1 MQCNTPTFRWK
12 LSYMGG
18 VEYEVHDETGSY
30 LVEIAMRSPNSYHL
44 SVCNGDDVR
53 SEVKSRVG
61 ILRRCSCI
69 RRADGSWT
77 FEVRPETIAGLCIK
91 TTFGLLCSEEK
102 VEKLEAAFTE
112 ARRLA
117 DEFNGRASTTQ
128 INVFVIAGR
137 VAADDVEAMRAINSE
152 VRELMQDMETGLQ
165 NLDAKAVRDAAK
177 KARLLGSMLSD
188 DASERVK
195 QAIETARKAANDM
208 VKAAETSSAEI
219 DLQAIRKITES
230 RTAFLD
236 ITGDNVEIAAPVHG
250 ARALDFEP
258 TEGQGPASAPEVD
271 EEVAPIAPAAPAVKV
286 PQLEMD

>member
-1 MQCNTPTFRWK
+1 MSIINTTIRPGRIVVLRTTITGNVNYTKSVIEAERVEADGAKRAKWETER
-12 LSYMGG
+12 
-18 VEYEVHDETGSY
+18 VVINPDEYEEATTLRDK
-30 LVEIAMRSPNSYHL
+30 
-44 SVCNGDDVR
+44 VR
-53 SEVKSRVG
+53 Q
-61 ILRRCSCI
+61 
-69 RRADGSWT
+69 
-77 FEVRPETIAGLCIK
+77 TIAGLCIK

-258 TEGQGPASAPEVD
+258 TEGQAPASAPEVD
-271 EEVAPIAPAAPAVKV
+271 EEAAPIAPAAPAVKV

>member
-1 MQCNTPTFRWK
+1 MSIINTTIRPGRIVVLRTTITGNVNYTKSVIEAERVEADGAKRAKWETER
-12 LSYMGG
+12 
-18 VEYEVHDETGSY
+18 VVINPDEYEEATTLRDK
-30 LVEIAMRSPNSYHL
+30 
-44 SVCNGDDVR
+44 VR
-53 SEVKSRVG
+53 Q
-61 ILRRCSCI
+61 
-69 RRADGSWT
+69 
-77 FEVRPETIAGLCIK
+77 TIAGLCIK